1 MTSYRLDIDVLR
13 AFAVFAVVI
22 FHSSINLLPNGYLGV
37 DIFFVISGFII
48 TKNLSE
54 NYLKNN
60 KFSIINFYI
69 RRIKRIFPLL
79 FFRKVLMIKLVIL
92 KILVGMYMAWTHQ
105 FLSQNS
111 QMI

>member
-69 RRIKRIFPLL
+69 RRIKSR
-79 FFRKVLMIKLVIL
+79 
-92 KILVGMYMAWTHQ
+92 
-105 FLSQNS
+105 
-111 QMI
+111 